1 MAKDKQ
7 NELNKKL
14 IENENSRA
22 KKKIFRYNE
31 EQSRNEDAKNM
42 NKYNSQQEQEQ
53 NNNAANQPQPEKT
66 IVQKTIERYMTDTSN
81 ITFDEDYLLGLSYS
95 LHTLSNDFHLDKHIF
110 DNDVKDCITNTDVV
124 MSIYNNDD
132 NLILSMVNTLDLFK
146 ELLKD
151 DTRKINKVVILSK
164 VFDESQKV

>member
-1 MAKDKQ
+1 MEKDKQ

-14 IENENSRA
+14 TENENNRV
-22 KKKIFRYNE
+22 KKERFRYNE
-31 EQSRNEDAKNM
+31 EQSRNKDAKKM
-42 NKYNSQQEQEQ
+42 NDYNPQQEQEQ
-53 NNNAANQPQPEKT
+53 NNNAANQLQPGKT
-66 IVQKTIERYMTDTSN
+66 IAQETIERYMTDTSN
-81 ITFDEDYLLGLSYS
+81 ITFDEDYLLGLSFS
-95 LHTLSNDFHLDKHIF
+95 LHNLSNDLHLDKNIF

-151 DTRKINKVVILSK
+151 DARKINKVVLLSI